1 MDEGWL
7 DANAGHV
14 YGAAMAASGDEEV
27 ALQVAREI
35 LAAGPGPMLVGRAL
49 VLAARRADAGP
60 FARIAPADRDAVV
73 LARLGGYKVDEIA
86 GALAIETAEVKRRL
100 TSGVRALAPVTDGV
114 LRTLPPRTGFGSAAS
129 RAHGARAS

>member
-1 MDEGWL
+1 
-7 DANAGHV
+7 
-14 YGAAMAASGDEEV
+14 MAASGDEEV
-27 ALQVAREI
+27 ALQVAREV

-86 GALAIETAEVKRRL
+86 GALAIERSEVKRRL
-100 TSGVRALAPVTDGV
+100 TNGVRALALATTDGV
-114 LRTLPPRTGFGSAAS
+114 LRTLPPRRGFGSAAS
-129 RAHGARAS
+129 PARGARAS